1 MYEGYSGPGPATI
14 RLPPSHPGKPFP
26 LDASPLPYRCLP
38 ASRTC
43 PSRPP
48 ACPFSPVRVQ
58 PMSMGMERDPERS
71 GGNGGEERP
80 KAKKT
85 PLVAAAPTHKPT
97 LEEDLARSFASIG
110 RTLKDTLG
118 APVGEHWMRGPSLS
132 YHVNT

>member
-1 MYEGYSGPGPATI
+1 
-14 RLPPSHPGKPFP
+14 
-26 LDASPLPYRCLP
+26 
-38 ASRTC
+38 
-43 PSRPP
+43 
-48 ACPFSPVRVQ
+48 
-58 PMSMGMERDPERS
+58 MSMGMERDPERS

-132 YHVNT
+132 YHVNICSVALSCHVLPQESRVTFVLLSRCLCVAWQRTTRCCWGTSACCWGFA